1 MAMRSLS
8 RTGACKENPMR
19 LLSSPQ
25 RLAILV
31 MVALL
36 PACASAPLVQGN
48 GLTSYET
55 MKSSN
60 GWLTKSKLSI
70 NKEQVLAA
78 KTIRIIPT
86 AFAPTVAP
94 KLSDKQRALV
104 ANAVDRAL
112 CVSLSDRFAVVTPDS
127 SADLTVRASITR
139 ATETGRVA
147 AGLSAATSLGMSFV
161 DTAVPIPTP
170 RIPIG
175 MGSLSL
181 EAEATDPAGK
191 PQASMLWAR
200 GANAFFSSTRI
211 SKVSDAYDLADSF
224 GEDFGELLVKG
235 ASPFDSSGI
244 SLPAWHKIK
253 SSVGLRP
260 KNAAC
265 EQFGRYPGIKGM
277 IGDQLAMPP
286 EWTDNGAQKAAP

>member
-1 MAMRSLS
+1 MR
-8 RTGACKENPMR
+8 PP
-19 LLSSPQ
+19 SSPMQ
-25 RLAILV
+25 FVILA
-31 MVALL
+31 MVVLL

-55 MKSSN
+55 MKSSD
-60 GWLTKSKLSI
+60 GWFTKSRLSV

-78 KTIRIIPT
+78 KTIRIVPT
-86 AFAPTVAP
+86 GFAPTVAP
-94 KLSDKQRALV
+94 KLTEQQRALV

-112 CVSLSDRFAVVTPDS
+112 CISLSDRFTVVTPDS
-127 SADLTVRASITR
+127 QADLTVRASITR

-181 EAEATDPAGK
+181 EAEAVDAAGQQ
-191 PQASMLWAR
+191 QASILWAR
-200 GANAFFSSTRI
+200 GANAFFSSARI

-235 ASPFDSSGI
+235 ESPFDSSGI
-244 SLPAWHKIK
+244 GLPAWHKIK

-265 EQFGRYPGIKGM
+265 EQFGRYRGLKGM
-277 IGDQLAMPP
+277 IGDQLALPP
-286 EWTDNGAQKAAP
+286 EWTDNGAQKTAQKATP